1 MRRGKKDVPGTG
13 LSNVGRQ
20 EKSVVWLGYKII
32 LRIMENKT
40 EVRSNLEMAKQGE
53 VYEVGKKAEIR
64 GRCSTRRHK
73 SSDFLT
79 DKKMQKKLRIQ

>member
-1 MRRGKKDVPGTG
+1 MGRGKKDVPGTG

-40 EVRSNLEMAKQGE
+40 EVRSNLEMAKSKGARDQDLENLG
-53 VYEVGKKAEIR
+53 Y
-64 GRCSTRRHK
+64 CP
-73 SSDFLT
+73 SSAAPFRDSVF
-79 DKKMQKKLRIQ
+79 IFN